1 LWRAPVTVAASG
13 GRGAARYRFGMTQ
26 QPPVAMACYRHPD
39 RGTYIACQRCG
50 RPICGDCMIS
60 AAVGFQCPE
69 CVREG
74 ARTTRQGQLPY
85 GGRPSSNPSAT
96 TIALIAINVAVWAL
110 LNYALRGDGLMLG
123 IFSLNPGLVGIGFW
137 WQPLTSAF
145 VHQEI
150 LHLGVNM
157 LSLWFLGPSLERALG
172 RARFLAV
179 YLISALVGSAAVM
192 WFSDPSTFTL
202 GASGAIFGLIGS
214 LLVIVLKI
222 RGDVRNVLVWLGINL
237 VFTFVNSGISWQA
250 HIGGL
255 LGGLLTTAVIV
266 YAPRDNRTRLQLAG
280 LVGALLAAIVLI
292 GVRALALA

>member
-1 LWRAPVTVAASG
+1 
-13 GRGAARYRFGMTQ
+13 MTQ

-85 GGRPSSNPSAT
+85 GGRPSRNASAT
-96 TIALIAINVAVWAL
+96 TIVLIAVNVAVWAL
-110 LNYALRGDGLMLG
+110 LNYTPYGAVATAFLSLIPDFVGRGL
-123 IFSLNPGLVGIGFW
+123 W

-157 LSLWFLGPSLERALG
+157 LSLWFLGPPLEQALG
-172 RARFLAV
+172 RVRFLAI
-179 YLISALVGSAAVM
+179 YLVSALAGSAGVM
-192 WFSDPSTFTL
+192 WLSDPQTLTL

-237 VFTFVNSGISWQA
+237 VFTFVGSGISWQA

-255 LGGLLTTAVIV
+255 LGGLLATSVIV

-280 LVGALLAAIVLI
+280 TLGVLLAAVVLI
-292 GVRALALA
+292 VVRALALV